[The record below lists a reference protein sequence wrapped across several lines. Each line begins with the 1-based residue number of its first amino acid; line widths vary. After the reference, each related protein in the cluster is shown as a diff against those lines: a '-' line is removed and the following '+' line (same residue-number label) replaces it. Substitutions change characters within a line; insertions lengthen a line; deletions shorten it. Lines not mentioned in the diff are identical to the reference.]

1 MIYGHNKYGRFAMY
15 APDDGTGAGGGVG
28 AESAQEA
35 AQAFS
40 QNEGMDDN
48 TDDIANQIFNSFS
61 EPQQVEQ
68 KEKKEEPAE
77 EKQQQQE
84 EENPEA
90 PSSEPTEGTAEP
102 EALELSDDKLVK
114 VGDQTV
120 PFSVFR
126 EALAKSTATEETAQR
141 VSTELQTLSS
151 AAAGYKQMQ
160 EGVVKF
166 WQDQFDELA
175 KIDPFQ
181 AARQMTP
188 ENYAAYAAELDR
200 VAKGL
205 EGAKND
211 LTKVTEASKAV
222 DQHIIQQESEQCIA
236 ALMDPVRGIPGFKE
250 NPQGTYA
257 KLAEYA
263 TKSCGI
269 PVDAFNNIRDPLQL
283 KILDKAMR
291 YDAGMASLA
300 KAASAVKAKVS
311 TTGTPANKGSSGE
324 SADGGSKGA
333 TSSPAFQR
341 LKQTGSLEDATAA
354 IMASMG
360 ITE

>member
-1 MIYGHNKYGRFAMY
+1 MIYGHNKYGRFVLY
-15 APDDGTGAGGGVG
+15 APEDGGAGGVG

-35 AQAFS
+35 AQAFT

-61 EPQQVEQ
+61 ESPQEEQ
-68 KEKKEEPAE
+68 KEKKEKPDE
-77 EKQQQQE
+77 ENQQ

-90 PSSEPTEGTAEP
+90 PSGEPTEETTAPP

-151 AAAGYKQMQ
+151 TAAGYKQMQ

-188 ENYAAYAAELDR
+188 ENYAAYATELDR

-211 LTKVTEASKAV
+211 LTKVTEAHKAV
-222 DQHIIQQESEQCIA
+222 DEHIIQQESEQCIA
-236 ALMDPVRGIPGFKE
+236 VLMDPVRGIPGFKE
-250 NPQGTYA
+250 DPQGTYN

-283 KILDKAMR
+283 KVLDKAMR

-311 TTGTPANKGSSGE
+311 TTGTPANKGTSGG
-324 SADGGSKGA
+324 SADGGSKGS

-360 ITE
+360 MTE

>member
-1 MIYGHNKYGRFAMY
+1 MSYGHNKYGRFALY
-15 APDDGTGAGGGVG
+15 APEDGGAGGVG
-28 AESAQEA
+28 AESSQEA
-35 AQAFS
+35 AQAFT

-61 EPQQVEQ
+61 EAPQEEQ
-68 KEKKEEPAE
+68 KNKEPLEKTDEDK
-77 EKQQQQE
+77 QE
-84 EENPEA
+84 EENQEA
-90 PSSEPTEGTAEP
+90 TSSEPAGETSTPP
-102 EALELSDDKLVK
+102 EALELADDKLVK

-120 PFSVFR
+120 PFAVFR

-141 VSTELQTLSS
+141 VSTELQTLSDT
-151 AAAGYKQMQ
+151 AAGYKQMQ

-166 WQDQFDELA
+166 WQDQFDDLA

-211 LTKVTEASKAV
+211 LAKVTNASKAV

-236 ALMDPVRGIPGFKE
+236 VLMDPVRGIPGFKE
-250 NPQGTYA
+250 NPQGTYN

-300 KAASAVKAKVS
+300 QAASAVKAKVS
-311 TTGTPANKGSSGE
+311 TTGTPANKGSSGG
-324 SADGGSKGA
+324 SADGGSKGS

-360 ITE
+360 MTE

>member
-1 MIYGHNKYGRFAMY
+1 MRYGHNKYGRFVLY
-15 APDDGTGAGGGVG
+15 APDDGGAGGVV
-28 AESAQEA
+28 ESAQEA
-35 AQAFS
+35 SQAFT

-61 EPQQVEQ
+61 EPNEVQ
-68 KEKKEEPAE
+68 KKEPAE
-77 EKQQQQE
+77 K
-84 EENPEA
+84 
-90 PSSEPTEGTAEP
+90 PTETSEEQPEESPASTEDKAPTEETTAP
-102 EALELSDDKLVK
+102 EALELPDDKLVK

-151 AAAGYKQMQ
+151 TAAGYKQMQ

-166 WQDQFDELA
+166 WQDQFDDLA

-188 ENYAAYAAELDR
+188 DNYAAYAAELDR

-211 LTKVTEASKAV
+211 LTKVTNASQAV
-222 DQHIIQQESEQCIA
+222 DQHIIQQESEQCVA

-250 NPQGTYA
+250 NPQGTYN

-269 PVDAFNNIRDPLQL
+269 PVDTFNNIRDPLQL

-311 TTGTPANKGSSGE
+311 TTGTPANKGSSG
-324 SADGGSKGA
+324 SADGGSKGSS
-333 TSSPAFQR
+333 SSPAFQR

-360 ITE
+360 MTE